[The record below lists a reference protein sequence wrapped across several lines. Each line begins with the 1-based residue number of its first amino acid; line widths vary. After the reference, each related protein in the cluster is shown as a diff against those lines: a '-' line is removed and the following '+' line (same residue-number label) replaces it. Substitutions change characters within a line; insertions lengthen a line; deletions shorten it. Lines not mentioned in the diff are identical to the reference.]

1 MKKHWIDIVGKW
13 SVVLAYDIRE
23 EDFDEV
29 DGWLE
34 SLGVGV
40 RKRRDA
46 LSVLHRVNKGFTFSN
61 DRLRMSVMCV
71 GHASSREQWWDTVV
85 HEIDHVQKAIMDYYD
100 IDCGSED
107 AAWLQGY
114 LMRRVVTCVFG

>member
-34 SLGVGV
+34 SLGVGA